1 MNKYAKTQF
10 DKIKELKKQI
20 PTSDD
25 KGQLEKDILSI
36 TEDLKNKAI
45 ELFNEPSNIKT
56 FLDNVGKFN
65 NYSYQNMLL
74 IYLQKPDITFVA
86 PFKTYKDLGYSVN
99 KDPDSIK
106 IVIPRFYTIVKDNR
120 DNTLKYYNQLSE
132 EDLKIYKDKNNNDII
147 FYGKK
152 ISYYSVGTVF
162 DITDTTMPYEEIEEK
177 LHPKI
182 DNENAKE
189 YIDILENL
197 IKENNFNIKYKNMK
211 SPEGYCDFEN
221 KEIVIKDSLT
231 DLVKVKTILHEF
243 AHSLAHTNL
252 EKNYKEYKN
261 NRNRYEVEA
270 ESISYVVSNYLNLK
284 VPDFSETYLY
294 SWSKNK
300 DFKELDTSLNTIV
313 DFSMNIIKRINN
325 KTKNLELDSTNE
337 ISYT

>member
-1 MNKYAKTQF
+1 
-10 DKIKELKKQI
+10 
-20 PTSDD
+20 
-25 KGQLEKDILSI
+25 
-36 TEDLKNKAI
+36 
-45 ELFNEPSNIKT
+45 
-56 FLDNVGKFN
+56 
-65 NYSYQNMLL
+65 MLL

-99 KDPDSIK
+99 KDSDSIK